1 MSEFK
6 VSQIMEIL
14 YKSKNWVIKCM
25 KWSVCGETGRF
36 SRGKGSGRPI
46 NLCFGHV
53 MIALRCHHD
62 VTSC

>member
-14 YKSKNWVIKCM
+14 YKSKNWLIKCM
-25 KWSVCGETGRF
+25 KWFVCGETGRF